1 MRTRIYFLRSVAIP
15 QERPWQ
21 EAARRQSVMGMTKA
35 PRCVTALIFSLLLAA
50 GLRAESGPAPSAQG
64 PGRLFVSSFMTMHD
78 PFFVALNDGI
88 RKAVEAHGDHVA
100 FLNGEHSR
108 QKQEA
113 DILEILKQNPA
124 AIFLIPA
131 TDAGA
136 SDTILAAA
144 SRQHV
149 PVILVDTDLG
159 GPDLVLC
166 QVLTDNF
173 QAGELAC
180 RELASTG
187 PTAKVGVLSFSLSKS
202 CVDRVEGFKAEMAK
216 HPGIT
221 ILATQDGHANRD
233 GVRGVIH
240 DFLAAHPD
248 MDAIFAINDV
258 SALEACSGIEAAGR
272 AGKIRVLG
280 IAGSREGAQAI
291 KDGRML
297 SSCAQMPGE
306 MGRVAVEKAYD
317 ALAGRKVQK
326 DIRVPVKLV
335 TRENADDFL
344 R

>member
-1 MRTRIYFLRSVAIP
+1 
-15 QERPWQ
+15 
-21 EAARRQSVMGMTKA
+21 MG
-35 PRCVTALIFSLLLAA
+35 
-50 GLRAESGPAPSAQG
+50 AE
-64 PGRLFVSSFMTMHD
+64 
-78 PFFVALNDGI
+78 
-88 RKAVEAHGDHVA
+88 E
-100 FLNGEHSR
+100 
-108 QKQEA
+108 
-113 DILEILKQNPA
+113 
-124 AIFLIPA
+124 
-131 TDAGA
+131 
-136 SDTILAAA
+136 
-144 SRQHV
+144 
-149 PVILVDTDLG
+149 
-159 GPDLVLC
+159 
-166 QVLTDNF
+166 
-173 QAGELAC
+173 
-180 RELASTG
+180 
-187 PTAKVGVLSFSLSKS
+187 
-202 CVDRVEGFKAEMAK
+202 
-216 HPGIT
+216 
-221 ILATQDGHANRD
+221 
-233 GVRGVIH
+233 GVIH